1 MVKSVRSKC
10 YGCKRFSA
18 TPARNPIPGQ
28 LPEDRTTVGGAFEV
42 IGLDFA
48 GPLKYKE
55 GKKSQGNAYLAIF
68 TCSLSRAVHLEL
80 IASLETDN
88 FIACLKRFIARR
100 GRPRVIYSDN
110 GGTFIKAE
118 KWLRQLRDD
127 ERLHGLLEQHEIK
140 WKFNLSRAPWWG
152 GQFERLIG
160 VVKASMYKAIGG
172 ATLTWSELSEVLLD
186 VETQVNRRPLSYVED
201 DVELPILTP
210 ATFLYQRT
218 NHLPEEETWRITDR
232 DIRRRAKY
240 LRTCKDQMWNRWQ
253 REYLTALRERHNL
266 MHRVTKFQPKKG
278 DVVIVKTDNKN
289 RGTWPLAIVNEVY
302 PGSDGVIRAVQLR
315 TAKSMLERPVQH
327 LYPLELECD
336 LCTPVADPRLNP
348 QAQDFRPRRDAAAAT
363 RLRMKQVVDAEQC
376 EL

>member
-1 MVKSVRSKC
+1 M
-10 YGCKRFSA
+10 A
-18 TPARNPIPGQ
+18 N
-28 LPEDRTTVGGAFEV
+28 
-42 IGLDFA
+42 
-48 GPLKYKE
+48 
-55 GKKSQGNAYLAIF
+55 
-68 TCSLSRAVHLEL
+68 
-80 IASLETDN
+80 LETDN
-88 FIACLKRFIARR
+88 FITCLKRFIARR

-110 GGTFIKAE
+110 GGTFIKAA
-118 KWLRQLRDD
+118 KWLRELRKD
-127 ERLHGLLEQHEIK
+127 ERLQGLLEQHEIT

-160 VVKASMYKAIGG
+160 VVKSSMYKAIGG

-218 NHLPEEETWRITDR
+218 NQLPEEETWRIPDR

-240 LRTCKDQMWNRWQ
+240 LRTCKDKMWSRWQ

-266 MHRVTKFQPKKG
+266 RHAVTKFQPKKG
-278 DVVIVKTDNKN
+278 DVVIVKTDSKN
-289 RGTWPLAIVNEVY
+289 RGTWPLAVVNEVY
-302 PGSDGVIRAVQLR
+302 PGSDGVIRAVQLK
-315 TAKSMLERPVQH
+315 TTKSMLERPVQH

-336 LCTPVADPRLNP
+336 LSTPVADPRLNP
-348 QAQDFRPRRDAAAAT
+348 QAQDFRPKRDAATAA
-363 RLRMKQVVDAEQC
+363 RVRMRQVADAEQC